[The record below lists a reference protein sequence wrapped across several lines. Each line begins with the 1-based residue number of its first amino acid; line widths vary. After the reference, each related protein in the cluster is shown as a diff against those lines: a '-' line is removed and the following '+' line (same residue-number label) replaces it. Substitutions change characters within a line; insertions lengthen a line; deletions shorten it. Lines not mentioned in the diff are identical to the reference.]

1 MRGTRPRMVA
11 MALCALLSAQALAQE
26 APPKE
31 IVVKGLKDPEL
42 RAFRSVTVG
51 LDTFDE
57 FHKMAPAVGAL
68 RFRLQPRASTLD
80 KSFDTITLK
89 IVGDS
94 DPIPVAIEADGGF
107 MIARNQQAY
116 DEKAELVFNRKR
128 RQFSAIADIRTPGV
142 APNARRLGDL
152 RLECKV
158 NIAIIKTEIPFWMR
172 ATINTFLVTTDWCNK
187 IPIYLSV
194 TPDMEAGKA
203 TLVHGE
209 RRRELAKGEWH
220 NGFESPLVDPAWPDD
235 ALVEFEPVKEE

>member
-1 MRGTRPRMVA
+1 

-94 DPIPVAIEADGGF
+94 DPIPVAIEADGVSRSR
-107 MIARNQQAY
+107 ATSRRTT
-116 DEKAELVFNRKR
+116 RKR
-128 RQFSAIADIRTPGV
+128 NWCSTASA
-142 APNARRLGDL
+142 
-152 RLECKV
+152 
-158 NIAIIKTEIPFWMR
+158 
-172 ATINTFLVTTDWCNK
+172 
-187 IPIYLSV
+187 
-194 TPDMEAGKA
+194 
-203 TLVHGE
+203 
-209 RRRELAKGEWH
+209 
-220 NGFESPLVDPAWPDD
+220 
-235 ALVEFEPVKEE
+235 